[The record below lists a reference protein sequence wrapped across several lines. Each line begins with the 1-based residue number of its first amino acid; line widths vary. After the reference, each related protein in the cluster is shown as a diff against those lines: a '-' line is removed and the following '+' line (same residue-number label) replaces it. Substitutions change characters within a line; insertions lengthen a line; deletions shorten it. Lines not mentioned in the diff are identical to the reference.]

1 MSPEMYQPPKSAA
14 KPAPQAEE
22 PKAKK
27 PRKRKTKETE

>member
-14 KPAPQAEE
+14 PVKQAEE